1 MKSLALASAAFF
13 IKKVGPSFFL
23 GPHWFLILSRWMY
36 LVKEFSTSIALVV
49 VSMPL
54 TILIVMK
61 VYIDSATV
69 GVFEGAEVGPRLL
82 LPPLLARFGLCGSL
96 GRGRRGF
103 GCGHFYTEVIIQVS
117 IVIAV
122 NKGTRCLCIILRGS
136 RFS

>member
-13 IKKVGPSFFL
+13 IKKVGPSFLL

-36 LVKEFSTSIALVV
+36 LVKELSTSIALVV

-61 VYIDSATV
+61 VYMDSATV

-82 LPPLLARFGLCGSL
+82 LPPLLASL
-96 GRGRRGF
+96 GCVVVWVEEEEGLAG
-103 GCGHFYTEVIIQVS
+103 VIF
-117 IVIAV
+117 
-122 NKGTRCLCIILRGS
+122 R
-136 RFS
+136 